1 MARTSNQEQQNNT
14 SLVAQQSD
22 NNKQKGIVTVNDENN
37 PSPEERDALIPKESD
52 TKRLR
57 SERQSAQE
65 GKRTE

>member
-1 MARTSNQEQQNNT
+1 MARRSNQEQQNNT
-14 SLVAQQSD
+14 SLVDQRSD

-65 GKRTE
+65 GKRKE